1 MWLVCTMINNWRCLR
16 YTLDE
21 EFQFS
26 SLIVEFTIKVI
37 VKHLITPNLF
47 KFFVY
52 FLMIR
57 I

>member
-26 SLIVEFTIKVI
+26 SLIVEFTIKAI